1 MQEGRREAENP
12 DADSLPSGEAR
23 RACESDLSLWGGD
36 RLQVPDLLYS
46 SL

>member
-23 RACESDLSLWGGD
+23 RAGESDLSLWGGD